1 MSQQLSDLFP
11 QLLLFPP
18 PGWNQT
24 DSALR
29 LQTRICCSH
38 CNKLLLLDSVSGRDP
53 SNGTL
58 PGILSCWTLCGILS
72 SPGLHPWGVEVG
84 GGRTA
89 ELEET
94 HTVSHLLGCSA
105 LWESSSVLVL
115 SLNAACEAACANG
128 SSLRVEM
135 RFISA
140 KTETLKTTGG
150 APFVSIIA
158 FSDVRSF

>member
-1 MSQQLSDLFP
+1 MIYSLNCSFFHLLDGTRQTPPSGFKLTSAAPTAINSCCWTLSKEETRAAGCSRGSCPAGRRGGSRPP
-11 QLLLFPP
+11 QGCTLE
-18 PGWNQT
+18 GVGDVT
-24 DSALR
+24 AE
-29 LQTRICCSH
+29 
-38 CNKLLLLDSVSGRDP
+38 LLLD
-53 SNGTL
+53 
-58 PGILSCWTLCGILS
+58 
-72 SPGLHPWGVEVG
+72 
-84 GGRTA
+84 
-89 ELEET
+89 ET
-94 HTVSHLLGCSA
+94 HTVSTVSHLLGCSA
-105 LWESSSVLVL
+105 LWESWFVLVL